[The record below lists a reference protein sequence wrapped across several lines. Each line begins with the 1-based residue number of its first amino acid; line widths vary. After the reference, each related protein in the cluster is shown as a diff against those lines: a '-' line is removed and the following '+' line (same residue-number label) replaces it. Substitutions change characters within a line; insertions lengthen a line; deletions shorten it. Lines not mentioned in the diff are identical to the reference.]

1 MWLIAERRAFLRALT
16 CALASLLC
24 RRTLV
29 FAAGASE
36 ENWLSA
42 PLERKSV
49 ESSNLAGIGYNRS
62 ARVLEIEF
70 RSGAV
75 YRYREVP
82 AEIYEGLLNAESKGG
97 YFIRQIRGRYEFRR
111 MNEPHP

>member
-1 MWLIAERRAFLRALT
+1 MITERRTFLRALT
-16 CALASLLC
+16 HALTSILC
-24 RRTLV
+24 LHTLV
-29 FAAGASE
+29 CSAGAGE

-42 PLERKSV
+42 SVKREPV
-49 ESSNLAGIGYNRS
+49 ESSNLAGIGYNRG

-70 RSGAV
+70 RSGGI

-97 YFIRQIRGRYEFRR
+97 YFVRHIRGRYEFRR
-111 MNEPHP
+111 MNELHP